1 MAITYNSTAVS
12 DISYNSNDI
21 SEGTYNGTTVF
32 TDNQSVLII
41 ESYHLETETSV
52 VPPPYDEGGY
62 NYSATAPEKT
72 ALASLDLGDITNYN
86 YITFEWNNIGTAN
99 GYGDFNGWVII
110 DGVRLDL
117 FNNVIYNQDRIS
129 ATIDVSSL
137 SGSQMM
143 DIHLSAKSRS
153 SYRGYVTRASVNL
166 YNISGSTAPTPEPE
180 TDYSN
185 FTLESGDSRVP
196 GPYDENGYNYNGTAP
211 TKTETYILNLGDV
224 TDLSE
229 VSFHW
234 DNTGSAQ
241 GYGDVYAKYKGLD
254 DSDVI
259 LFKKTVEGAGDVNV
273 SYGDVTIDLTSYTG
287 NKSIVFTVYAKS
299 RSSYRGSV
307 SHVTLN
313 VSNIVA
319 T

>member
-1 MAITYNSTAVS
+1 MPLGLFGVQNAKAAGNIDTSKTCSITFTANV
-12 DISYNSNDI
+12 
-21 SEGTYNGTTVF
+21 
-32 TDNQSVLII
+32 
-41 ESYHLETETSV
+41 
-52 VPPPYDEGGY
+52 
-62 NYSATAPEKT
+62 
-72 ALASLDLGDITNYN
+72 NYN
-86 YITFEWNNIGTAN
+86 KAVTVNLYKIADVELN
-99 GYGDFNGWVII
+99 GNLSNAKV
-110 DGVRLDL
+110 
-117 FNNVIYNQDRIS
+117 
-129 ATIDVSSL
+129 DVSSL

-153 SYRGYVTRASVNL
+153 SYRGYVTRSSVNL
-166 YNISGSTAPTPEPE
+166 YNICGSTAPTPEPE

-211 TKTETYILNLGDV
+211 TKEETYTLNLGDV

-229 VSFHW
+229 VTFHW

-254 DSDVI
+254 DNDVI
-259 LFKKTVEGAGDVNV
+259 LFKNTVEGAGDVNA

-287 NKSIVFTVYAKS
+287 SKSILFTVYAKS

>member
-1 MAITYNSTAVS
+1 MAVTYNSTAVS

-72 ALASLDLGDITNYN
+72 AGASLDLGDITNYN
-86 YITFEWNNIGTAN
+86 YITFEWNNKDSGNA
-99 GYGDFNGWVII
+99 YGDIKGWVII
-110 DGVRLDL
+110 YGVRLDL
-117 FNNVIYNQDRIS
+117 FTNIIYNQDRIF
-129 ATIDVSSL
+129 AAIDVSEL
-137 SGSQMM
+137 TGSQMM

-153 SYRGYVTRASVNL
+153 SYRGYNSKAVLNL
-166 YNISGSTAPTPEPE
+166 YNICGSTAPTPEPE
-180 TDYSN
+180 TDYSD
-185 FTLESGDSRVP
+185 FTLDSGISVVP
-196 GPYDENGYNYNGTAP
+196 GPYDENGYNYNATAP
-211 TKTETYILNLGDV
+211 TKEETYTLNLGDV
-224 TDLSE
+224 TGLSE

-234 DNTGSAQ
+234 DNAGTGN

-254 DSDVI
+254 NNDVI
-259 LFKKTVEGAGDVNV
+259 LFRNNEYAG
-273 SYGDVTIDLTSYTG
+273 YGDVTIDLTSYTG
-287 NKSIVFTVYAKS
+287 SKSILFTVYAKS
-299 RSSYRGSV
+299 RSSYRGYTSNA
-307 SHVTLN
+307 TLN